1 MKNYFSKGDPEMK
14 RRHRTPTLLLIC
26 MVLAAVCTVLAY
38 DLTKEQITYEP
49 PNTHMDT
56 QWMWDLKLTINT
68 YLPATM
74 DGNFAFFAQY
84 PEYKFNFEGAY
95 RYWLMKLNYPTK
107 YATLKQYVASGQWC
121 VSGSGAE
128 AGDVNLPSA
137 EGLIRNYLYGEEY
150 FMDEFGKKSLDIYLA
165 DCFGFGFVLPTVA
178 THCGILGFSS
188 YKYDAW
194 GGWITTPFPI
204 GKWYGVDSSF
214 VVACLKPGG
223 YMSGIDIRT
232 ADGDWLKAHSGTP
245 GVWATYDLI
254 GWGDQGGAPR
264 AVDVSG
270 MITRIRANSSNTIK
284 VYCTSSD
291 QLFRDLTPAMTAQFP
306 SYSGELLMS
315 QHGSGTYTSW
325 AKMKYKNRKNE
336 QRAMLTEFADVT
348 ANWLSNG
355 GFAYPQ
361 DTIWHAW
368 WRVIACTM
376 HDNITGT
383 SMPTVYSQYSLPM
396 EDSAYNAFTYA
407 LNIGNDAMANSAGQQ
422 LATTVS
428 EAGRVPLVLVNAL
441 ARNRCDVVEA
451 TVNFGAAAPAGV
463 KVYDPDGIEV
473 PAQMLS
479 TSGQNV
485 TIAFVAKVPSASY
498 SVYEVKPVTAANA
511 ANPNL
516 KVSASATGSSLENDF
531 YQVTVNATGD
541 ISAILDKKTGKQL
554 LSAPSRFELRSD
566 SGTNYAAWEIS
577 YANVLAA
584 PTGYVD
590 QATMTVAE
598 NGPARVSLKIVR
610 LKNNSTFTHYVT
622 LAADSAGSRIEIKN
636 TVNWLTTGTL
646 LKASFPLTCANP
658 KATWDLGIGVIQ
670 RGNMNFTPGNNFP
683 CTACKGLYEVPGHQ
697 WADMTST
704 DGTYGVSILNDCKY
718 GWNKPSDGVLN
729 LTLIHS
735 PTNAGQYQAD
745 LSSVAAVGLHN
756 FTYAI
761 FGHAGSWTNGT
772 VDQGERLNQPIF
784 AFQPATPR
792 AGKIGKVVS
801 LVRTSTPQVAVMA
814 IKKAEKSANYIIRVR
829 ETQGAPITGAKLT
842 FPSTSSIIAASEVNG
857 LEEAKGPATFSGSD
871 LTFNLTKYQPKAFS
885 IQLGTPVAVF
895 GKFADLVQPKL
906 REVTLTVALA
916 SNRSV
921 RTEMRLPYGAK
932 IRTLSIA
939 DALGRIVRNL
949 AEGQIAARAR
959 TIVWDGKDMDAQRV
973 RAGVYFVRCITDQGH
988 WTGRMAVA
996 W

>member
-1 MKNYFSKGDPEMK
+1 MK
-14 RRHRTPTLLLIC
+14 RLNNTSMLLSIG
-26 MVLAAVCTVLAY
+26 MMAAAVYTVLAY

-56 QWMWDLKLTINT
+56 QWMWDLKQTITN
-68 YLPATM
+68 YLPPTM
-74 DGNFAFFAQY
+74 DGNFAYFTQY
-84 PEYKFNFEGAY
+84 PEYKFNFEGAF
-95 RYWLMKLNYPTK
+95 RYWLMKKNYATK
-107 YATLKQYVASGQWC
+107 YETLKQYVASGQWC
-121 VSGSGAE
+121 VSGSGVE

-178 THCGILGFSS
+178 THCGLIGFSS

-223 YMSGIDIRT
+223 YESGIDIRT

-245 GVWATYDLI
+245 GVWATYDYI
-254 GWGDQGGAPR
+254 GWGDQGGAPH
-264 AVDVSG
+264 AADVSG
-270 MITRIRANSSNTIK
+270 MITRIRANASNTIK

-291 QLFRDLTPAMTAQFP
+291 QFYRDLTPDMTAQFP

-315 QHGSGTYTSW
+315 QHGTGTYTSW
-325 AKMKYKNRKNE
+325 AQMKLKNRKNE
-336 QRAMLTEFADVT
+336 QRAMLAEFADVT
-348 ANWLSNG
+348 ANWISNG
-355 GFAYPQ
+355 AFAYPQ

-376 HDNITGT
+376 HDQVTGT
-383 SMPTVYSQYSLPM
+383 SMPSVYTQYCLPM
-396 EDSAYNAFTYA
+396 EDSSYNDFTYA
-407 LNIGNDAMANSAGQQ
+407 MNLGNNAVANSSTQQ

-441 ARNRCDVVEA
+441 ARSRCDVVEA

-463 KVYDPDGIEV
+463 KVFDPNGTEV
-473 PAQMLS
+473 PSQLLS
-479 TSGQNV
+479 ATGQNV
-485 TIAFVAKVPSASY
+485 SIAFVAKVPSASY
-498 SVYEVKPVTAANA
+498 SVYEVKPTTAANP

-516 KVSASATGSSLENDF
+516 KASASSAGAALENDY
-531 YQVTVNATGD
+531 YQVAVNATGD
-541 ISAILDKKTGKQL
+541 ISGILDKKTGKQL

-566 SGTNYAAWEIS
+566 SGTNYPAWEIA
-577 YANVLAA
+577 YPNVSSA

-590 QATMTVAE
+590 QATAMTVAE

-610 LKNNSTFTHYVT
+610 TKNNSTFTHYVT
-622 LAADSAGSRIEIKN
+622 LAADSAGSRVDVRN
-636 TVNWLTTGTL
+636 TINWLTTGTL

-658 KATWDLGIGVIQ
+658 KATWDLGIGTVQ
-670 RGNMNFTPGNNFP
+670 RGNMNFTMGNNFP

-697 WADMTST
+697 WADMTAT

-735 PTNAGQYQAD
+735 PTNPQQYPADQSSAAG
-745 LSSVAAVGLHN
+745 VGQHN
-756 FTYAI
+756 FTYSI
-761 FGHAGSWTNGT
+761 YGHAGSWTNGT

-784 AFQPATPR
+784 AFQPSTPG
-792 AGKIGKVVS
+792 AGKFGKVIS

-829 ETQGAPITGAKLT
+829 ETQGAAITGAKLT
-842 FPSTSSIIAASEVNG
+842 FPSTSSIVAASEVNG
-857 LEEAKGPATFSGSD
+857 LEEPKGAATFSGSD
-871 LTFNLTKYQPKAFS
+871 LTFNLTKFQPKAFS
-885 IQLGTPVAVF
+885 VQLGTPVAVN
-895 GKFADLVQPKL
+895 GKFGDLVPHTG
-906 REVTLTVALA
+906 EVTLTVVLA
-916 SNRSV
+916 SDRSI

-932 IRTLSIA
+932 IRTLSIT
-939 DALGRIVRNL
+939 DALGRVVRNL
-949 AEGQIAARAR
+949 AQDQSATHARM
-959 TIVWDGKDMDAQRV
+959 IVWDGKDMNSQRV
-973 RAGVYFVRCITDQGH
+973 RTGVYFVRCMTDQGH
-988 WTGRMAVA
+988 WTGRMPVE